1 MSAMNASANPT
12 RALLRITC
20 ASALTAFLA
29 TLTYLGWFAWD
40 QPLVPR
46 DIDSPPLYEPWQAI
60 GATITLA
67 VLAAA
72 VAWFSL
78 GWIAVVVIPAVFTL
92 AYSVDAYPD
101 AVFFWPLEAALI
113 GLGALLWVVFAYA
126 ANREFYKA
134 RHREADRRAD
144 IRAVHA

>member
-1 MSAMNASANPT
+1 MSAVKASASRA
-12 RALLRITC
+12 RALLRIAR
-20 ASALTAFLA
+20 ASALTAFLTA
-29 TLTYLGWFAWD
+29 LTYLGWFAWD

-46 DIDSPPLYEPWQAI
+46 DIDSPPLYELWQTI
-60 GATITLA
+60 GSAITLA

-78 GWIAVVVIPAVFTL
+78 GWMALVVIPAVFTL

-101 AVFFWPLEAALI
+101 AVFFWPVEAALI
-113 GLGALLWVVFAYA
+113 GLGALLWVVSLYA

-134 RHREADRRAD
+134 RHRKPDRWAGHS
-144 IRAVHA
+144 AVQA